1 MTEGNKE
8 FFVSLFCVHKKEE
21 SMGVL
26 SYTVLAYAMTAVI
39 SYMLMGVVV
48 LVHRITG
55 AKKTEDM
62 KEEGM

>member
-1 MTEGNKE
+1 
-8 FFVSLFCVHKKEE
+8 
-21 SMGVL
+21 MGVL